1 MRNVGRW
8 SLGLWAVP
16 VTGVAAALWA
26 AIAPVG
32 EGVPGSVVLPRPARW
47 SPVRY
52 AADSL
57 AQATISRDLF
67 RAGRRPAP
75 VPYDPARGD
84 QTVVAEVP
92 PKPALML
99 VGIVAGLEP
108 TALIEGFPGIEG
120 VRVTRVGDVV
130 AGLRVQRIHLAG
142 VRVVGMDTVW
152 ILKVREP
159 WR

>member
-1 MRNVGRW
+1 MTGAGRW
-8 SLGLWAVP
+8 SLGLWVVP

-26 AIAPVG
+26 SIAPIA
-32 EGVPGSVVLPRPARW
+32 EGVPPSAVVARPARS

-52 AADSL
+52 AADSFS
-57 AQATISRDLF
+57 QATISRDLF
-67 RAGRRPAP
+67 RAGRRPAS

-84 QTVVAEVP
+84 QAAVADVS
-92 PKPALML
+92 PKPVLLL
-99 VGIVAGLEP
+99 VGIVAGTEP

-120 VRVTRVGDVV
+120 ARVARVGDVV
-130 AGLRVQRIHLAG
+130 AGLRVQRIDATG

-152 ILKVREP
+152 VLKVREP

>member
-1 MRNVGRW
+1 MTDVGRW

-16 VTGVAAALWA
+16 VTGLAAALWA
-26 AIAPVG
+26 AIAPVA
-32 EGVPGSVVLPRPARW
+32 EGVAPSAVVPRPVR
-47 SPVRY
+47 SFPIRY

-57 AQATISRDLF
+57 AQATITGDLF

-84 QTVVAEVP
+84 QAAAADLP
-92 PKPALML
+92 PKPVLSL
-99 VGIVAGLEP
+99 VGIVAGPEP

-120 VRVTRVGDVV
+120 ARVTRVGDVV
-130 AGLRVQRIHLAG
+130 AGLRMQRIDLTG

-152 ILKVREP
+152 VLTVREP
-159 WR
+159 WK